1 MSNQPTSKIRVVL
14 ADDHRRIHETVSQI
28 LGTDPNIYL
37 CGQAHNGQEALD
49 LCALVQPDI
58 VLMDVVM
65 PLMDGVAATIKIRTE
80 FPDIRVLVL
89 SSFSDNESVEMMLRS
104 GAQGYLLKGNL
115 VKELIPTLY
124 ATYADQSVF
133 SREIVGQLSSKP
145 QDFEVNRFNLTD
157 RELEVLGLIAE
168 GLTISKIAVDLKIS
182 GSTVKYHLTNV
193 QDKLGVTTRAEA
205 LVIASKSNLI

>member
-1 MSNQPTSKIRVVL
+1 MSNRSTSKIRVVL

-28 LGTDPNIYL
+28 LGTDPGIYL
-37 CGQAHNGQEALD
+37 AGQAHNGQEALD
-49 LCALVQPDI
+49 LCAAVQPDI
-58 VLMDVVM
+58 ILMDVVM
-65 PLMDGVAATIKIRTE
+65 PLMDGVAATIKIRTGY
-80 FPDIRVLVL
+80 PDIRVLVL

-115 VKELIPTLY
+115 VKDLIPTLY
-124 ATYADQSVF
+124 ATYANQSVF

-168 GLTISKIAVDLKIS
+168 GLTISQIAVELKIS

-205 LVIASKSNLI
+205 LVVASKSNLI

>member
-89 SSFSDNESVEMMLRS
+89 SSFSDNESVEMRLRS

-124 ATYADQSVF
+124 ATYANQSVF
-133 SREIVGQLSSKP
+133 SREIVGQLSPKP

-168 GLTISKIAVDLKIS
+168 GLTISQIAVDLNIS
-182 GSTVKYHLTNV
+182 GSTVKYHLSNV
-193 QDKLGVTTRAEA
+193 QDKLDVATRAEA
-205 LVIASKSNLI
+205 LVVASKNNLI

>member
-1 MSNQPTSKIRVVL
+1 MTGQTSNKIRVVL

-28 LGTDPNIYL
+28 LGADPGIYL
-37 CGQAHNGQEALD
+37 AGQAQNGQEALD
-49 LCALVQPDI
+49 LCAAVQPDI

-65 PLMDGVAATIKIRTE
+65 PFMDGVAATIKIRAAY
-80 FPDIRVLVL
+80 PDIRVLVL

-115 VKELIPTLY
+115 VKDLIPTLV
-124 ATYADQSVF
+124 ATYADQAVF
-133 SREIVGQLSSKP
+133 SREIVSQMSSKP

-168 GLTISKIAVDLKIS
+168 GLTISQIAVDLKIS
-182 GSTVKYHLTNV
+182 GSTVKYHLSNV
-193 QDKLGVTTRAEA
+193 QDKLGVATRAEA
-205 LVIASKSNLI
+205 LVVASKNNLI